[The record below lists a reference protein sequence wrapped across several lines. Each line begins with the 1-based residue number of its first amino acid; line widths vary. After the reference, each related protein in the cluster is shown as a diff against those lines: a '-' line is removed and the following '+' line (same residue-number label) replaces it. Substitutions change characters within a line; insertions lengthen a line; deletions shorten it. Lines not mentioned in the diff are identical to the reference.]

1 MTALLMGLTGGPHCA
16 IMCGAGCAGIVRASG
31 AAPAWSMGAFQA
43 GRLLGYSLA
52 GAVAAWAVQSL
63 AWMSS
68 STAALRP
75 LWTLFH
81 LLVLIWGLMLLARAR
96 QPDWVSLAGRSLWMR
111 VAPMARRRSG
121 PVAAGM
127 LWVFLPC
134 GLLYSA
140 LLVASLSGGPLQG
153 ALSMALFA
161 AGSSISLVLAPM
173 VLRRL
178 EQSGNLRREGVGT
191 RAAGAL
197 LAIVA
202 LWALWHDMAEKILD
216 WCAIG

>member
-1 MTALLMGLTGGPHCA
+1 AL
-16 IMCGAGCAGIVRASG
+16 
-31 AAPAWSMGAFQA
+31 Q
-43 GRLLGYSLA
+43 
-52 GAVAAWAVQSL
+52 
-63 AWMSS
+63 
-68 STAALRP
+68 P

-81 LLVLIWGLMLLARAR
+81 LLVLTWGLMLLARAR
-96 QPDWVSLAGRSLWMR
+96 QPDWVSLAGRSIWMR
-111 VAPMARRRSG
+111 VAPVARSRSG

-161 AGSSISLVLAPM
+161 AGSSISLMLAPV

-178 EQSGNLRREGVGT
+178 ERSGNLRRDGVGT

-216 WCAIG
+216 WCSIG